1 MTQNPS
7 NTPLSERP
15 VQRTKAKSQHRREE
29 LGALPTARFTSR
41 LIRNDLVPKLAL
53 IECAPAD
60 LVISARNVRKV
71 KPAHLR
77 EVTTA
82 ISSLGFCDP
91 VLIDERNTVLDGVV
105 RVEAAKLL
113 GLPQIPCIRA
123 DHLTA
128 AERRLVRVALNRLSE
143 KGSWNLDTLKLE
155 LKELILEDAP
165 IEITGFSMP
174 EIDHII
180 IGEKPAAIETGPL
193 TPEPGAKPIVQIGDI
208 FELGEHYI
216 ICGDSTDPG
225 VLEVLMFGED
235 KARLILTDEPCNC
248 LVAAHDT
255 SGEHRE
261 FLLGNGE
268 VNNAEFRAFNT
279 AWIGA
284 CLPHLSDGGL
294 CATFIDWRGYPAVV
308 AAALQRGLAPF
319 DLIIWAKSNGGTGNL
334 YRCQHELLPLFK
346 KGKAAHINN
355 VERGKKRRW
364 RSNVWTYPAARLTCE
379 ARDGLQHRPT
389 VKPVAMLEDALLDMT
404 ERGDIVI
411 DPFLGS
417 GSTLIACEK
426 TGRRCRGVELDPLY
440 VEVVLRRYEA
450 VTGQAA
456 VLESTAETY
465 AQLAARRQFEAEHRA
480 CPTPDFDGGTR
491 VSTS

>member
-1 MTQNPS
+1 V
-7 NTPLSERP
+7 RP
-15 VQRTKAKSQHRREE
+15 SQHASKVKNRNRRKQSAAFAT
-29 LGALPTARFTSR
+29 ALPPAH

-60 LVISARNVRKV
+60 LVIPARNVRKV

-77 EVTTA
+77 EVAAA

-113 GLPQIPCIRA
+113 GLTHIPCIRA

-128 AERRLVRVALNRLSE
+128 AERRLVRMTLNRLNE
-143 KGSWNLDTLKLE
+143 KGSWNFDALKLE

-174 EIDHII
+174 EIGRII
-180 IGEKPAAIETGPL
+180 IGEKPAAVETGPL
-193 TPEPGAKPIVQIGDI
+193 APEADAKPIVLVGDI
-208 FELGEHYI
+208 FALGEHHII
-216 ICGDSTDPG
+216 ICGDSTDPD
-225 VLEVLMFGED
+225 VVEALMFDDDD
-235 KARLILTDEPCNC
+235 KARLILTDEPYNGS
-248 LVAAHDT
+248 VAGDVT
-255 SGEHRE
+255 SGERRE
-261 FLLGNGE
+261 FLLTSNE
-268 VNNAEFRAFNT
+268 ANDAEFRTFNM

-284 CLPHLSDGGL
+284 CLPYLCDGGL
-294 CATFIDWRGYPAVV
+294 FASFTDWRSYPAVV
-308 AAALQRGLAPF
+308 AAALQLGLAPF
-319 DLIIWAKSNGGTGNL
+319 NLIVWAKSNGGMGSL

-346 KGKAAHINN
+346 KGNAPHVNN
-355 VERGKKRRW
+355 VERGKKGRCK
-364 RSNVWTYPAARLTCE
+364 SNVWTYPGARLGSE
-379 ARDGLQHRPT
+379 ARQHHPG

-404 ERGDIVI
+404 ETGDIVI

-426 TGRRCRGVELDPLY
+426 TGRRCRGLELDPLY
-440 VEVVLRRYEA
+440 VEVILRRYEA

-456 VLESTAETY
+456 VLESTGETY
-465 AQLAARRQFEAEHRA
+465 VELAVRRRREAEPRVH
-480 CPTPDFDGGTR
+480 PDSDEGAR
-491 VSTS
+491 VSAL